1 MNHSSFFPQS
11 HVLDITASI
20 EIVSL
25 DQIEMEPIDW
35 LIRNWLP
42 LGKLVLLAGQAGT
55 GKTQLAISFAAK
67 LSAGLTL
74 VDGSQHPPSNV
85 LIWTGEDDAS
95 TVIVPRFK
103 AAMADMSRVHMIQGV
118 IEADGKRRPFDF
130 AIDLP
135 ELNKRA
141 AEIGEVVLIIID
153 PIVSVVAGDSNKSS
167 DVRAGLQPIVDLAQE
182 LNCAII
188 GITHYR
194 KGSGSPNVSDDVLGS
209 QAYIAVP
216 RVAWGTKRRDSDQA
230 CVLAIIKNNLAPVI
244 GGYEYSI
251 EPCVVYNEQGQAI
264 ETSRIVW
271 GEYRAQSAAQLF
283 KEYGFD
289 AEEEPDNLSEPIRIL
304 IDLLKDGSAHKVGK
318 IKQLVE
324 QQSAVSWRSVQRAA
338 SKLKLIRQRS
348 NTFQAE
354 STWQLPANSKYID
367 LSGKATETSVSP
379 VATVV

>member
-1 MNHSSFFPQS
+1 MNKLSTLIQNS
-11 HVLDITASI
+11 TATVI
-20 EIVSL
+20 DIVSL
-25 DQIEMEPIDW
+25 DQIAMEPIDW
-35 LIRNWLP
+35 LIKNWLP

-55 GKTQLAISFAAK
+55 GKTQLAISIAAK

-103 AAMADMSRVHMIQGV
+103 AAMADMSRVHIIQGV
-118 IEADGKRRPFDF
+118 TEPNGKRRPFDF

-135 ELNKRA
+135 ELKHQI

-167 DVRAGLQPIVDLAQE
+167 DVRAGLQPIVELAQE

-194 KGSGSPNVSDDVLGS
+194 KGIGSQNVSDDVLGS

-230 CVLAIIKNNLAPVI
+230 CVIAIIKNNLAPVI
-244 GGYEYSI
+244 GGYEYAI
-251 EPCVVYNEQGQAI
+251 EPCVVYNDQGQAI
-264 ETSRIVW
+264 ETSRINW
-271 GEYRAQSAAQLF
+271 GEYREQSAVRIF
-283 KEYGFD
+283 REYGSD
-289 AEEEPDNLSEPIRIL
+289 LEEDTDNLSEPIRIL
-304 IDLLKDGSAHKVGK
+304 IELLKDGSARKVGD
-318 IKQLVE
+318 IRQLVE
-324 QQSAVSWRSVQRAA
+324 QRSSVSWRSVQRAA
-338 SKLKLIRQRS
+338 SKLNLIRLRS
-348 NTFQAE
+348 NAFQGD
-354 STWQLPANSKYID
+354 STWQLPANSKYINP
-367 LSGKATETSVSP
+367 SGSVPETLVSP

>member
-1 MNHSSFFPQS
+1 MSTLPTFHQNPIVSSI
-11 HVLDITASI
+11 D
-20 EIVSL
+20 IVSL
-25 DQIEMEPIDW
+25 DQIQMEPIVW
-35 LIRNWLP
+35 LIKNWLP
-42 LGKLVLLAGQAGT
+42 LGKFVLLAGQAGT
-55 GKTQLAISFAAK
+55 GKTQLAISIAAMM
-67 LSAGLTL
+67 SMGLAL
-74 VDGSQHPPSNV
+74 PDGSQHPPANV
-85 LIWTGEDDAS
+85 IIWTGEDDAS

-103 AAMADMSRVHMIQGV
+103 AAMADMSRVHIIQGV

-130 AIDLP
+130 AVDLS
-135 ELNKRA
+135 ELKRRVT
-141 AEIGEVVLIIID
+141 EIEEVVLIIID

-182 LNCAII
+182 LNCSVI

-194 KGSGSPNVSDDVLGS
+194 KGNGSQNVSDDVLGS

-216 RVAWGTKRRDSDQA
+216 RVAWGTKRRESDQA

-251 EPCVVYNEQGQAI
+251 QPCVVHNDQGQKI
-264 ETSRIVW
+264 DTSRIVW
-271 GEYRAQSAAQLF
+271 GEYHAQAAVRLF
-283 KEYGFD
+283 KEYSSD
-289 AEEEPDNLSEPIRIL
+289 VEESGNLSEPIRFL
-304 IDLLKDGSAHKVGK
+304 IDLLKDGRAHKVGY
-318 IKQLVE
+318 IRQLVE

-354 STWQLPANSKYID
+354 SSWQLPANSKY
-367 LSGKATETSVSP
+367 LNASGTITEASVSS

>member
-1 MNHSSFFPQS
+1 MNKLPTLIQNSST
-11 HVLDITASI
+11 TAI
-20 EIVSL
+20 DIVSL
-25 DQIEMEPIDW
+25 DQIAMEPIDW
-35 LIRNWLP
+35 LIKNWLP

-55 GKTQLAISFAAK
+55 GKTQLAISIAAK

-74 VDGSQHPPSNV
+74 VDGSQHPPSNI

-103 AAMADMSRVHMIQGV
+103 AAMADMNRVHIIQGV
-118 IEADGKRRPFDF
+118 TESNGKRRPFDF

-135 ELNKRA
+135 ELKHQV

-153 PIVSVVAGDSNKSS
+153 PIVSVVSGDSNKSS

-194 KGSGSPNVSDDVLGS
+194 KGIGSQNVSDDVLGS

-244 GGYEYSI
+244 GGYEYAI
-251 EPCVVYNEQGQAI
+251 EPCVVYNDQEQAI
-264 ETSRIVW
+264 ETSRINW
-271 GEYRAQSAAQLF
+271 GEYREQSAVRIF
-283 KEYGFD
+283 REYGSD
-289 AEEEPDNLSEPIRIL
+289 PEEESDNLSEPIRIL
-304 IDLLKDGSAHKVGK
+304 IDLLKDGSARKVGD

-324 QQSAVSWRSVQRAA
+324 QRSSVSWRSVQRAA
-338 SKLKLIRQRS
+338 SKLNLIRLRS
-348 NTFQAE
+348 NSFQGE
-354 STWQLPANSKYID
+354 STWQLPANSKYVNP
-367 LSGKATETSVSP
+367 SSPVPETSVSP

>member
-1 MNHSSFFPQS
+1 MNHSSFSS
-11 HVLDITASI
+11 HPTSTVID
-20 EIVSL
+20 IVSL
-25 DQIEMEPIDW
+25 DQIAMEPIDW

-55 GKTQLAISFAAK
+55 GKTQLAISIAAK

-103 AAMADMSRVHMIQGV
+103 AAMADMSRVHIIQGV

-130 AIDLP
+130 AVDLS
-135 ELNKRA
+135 ELKRRVT
-141 AEIGEVVLIIID
+141 EIEEVVLIIID

-167 DVRAGLQPIVDLAQE
+167 DVRAGLQPIVELAQE

-194 KGSGSPNVSDDVLGS
+194 KGIGSQNVSDDVLGS

-230 CVLAIIKNNLAPVI
+230 CVLAIIKNNLAPLI
-244 GGYEYSI
+244 GGYEYSV
-251 EPCVVYNEQGQAI
+251 EPCIVHNDQGQAI
-264 ETSRIVW
+264 ETSRINW
-271 GEYRAQSAAQLF
+271 GEYREQSAVRLF
-283 KEYGFD
+283 KEYGSD
-289 AEEEPDNLSEPIRIL
+289 LEEDTDNLSEPIRIL
-304 IDLLKDGSAHKVGK
+304 IDLFKDGSVRKVGD

-324 QQSAVSWRSVQRAA
+324 QRSSVSWRSVQRAA
-338 SKLKLIRQRS
+338 SKLNLIRLRS
-348 NTFQAE
+348 NSFHGE
-354 STWQLPANSKYID
+354 STWQLPANSKYINP
-367 LSGKATETSVSP
+367 SGPVPDTPVSP